1 MLQKNLIKKTMM
13 VNHVLQSGGAYCTDQ
28 YINAYIPKAL
38 VQREALEKYDEIEC
52 LIGPNIPNMAR
63 VCPNMVRDIIDAD
76 EDTPETNVVH
86 IQTPS
91 PDKATFDPFKDIV
104 IDDEL
109 GEVVEDETVL
119 DLTETSK
126 EELDEL
132 ILSALEELGRAT
144 FPQVFWYVT
153 GYQRIPQKDFTLKQR
168 AIYDRLGG
176 RVKQLHVEGALA
188 CASLRKSANGSIS
201 RCIYA
206 LDISRL

>member
-1 MLQKNLIKKTMM
+1 MLQKNLLKKTMM

-52 LIGPNIPNMAR
+52 LIGPNIPHMAR

-86 IQTPS
+86 IQTPP
-91 PDKATFDPFKDIV
+91 PDKAIFDPFKDIDV
-104 IDDEL
+104 DD
-109 GEVVEDETVL
+109 EVVEDETVL

-132 ILSALEELGRAT
+132 IISALEELGRAT
-144 FPQVFWYVT
+144 FPNVFWHVT
-153 GYQRIPQKDFTLKQR
+153 GYQRIPQKDMTLKQR

-188 CASLRKSANGSIS
+188 CASLRKSANASIV

>member
-1 MLQKNLIKKTMM
+1 MM

-52 LIGPNIPNMAR
+52 LIGPNIPHMAR

-76 EDTPETNVVH
+76 EDTSETNVVH
-86 IQTPS
+86 IQTPP
-91 PDKATFDPFKDIV
+91 PDKAIFDPFKDIDV
-104 IDDEL
+104 DD
-109 GEVVEDETVL
+109 EVVEDETVL

-132 ILSALEELGRAT
+132 IVSALEELGRAT
-144 FPQVFWYVT
+144 FPNVFWHVT
-153 GYQRIPQKDFTLKQR
+153 GYQRIPQKDMTLKQR

-188 CASLRKSANGSIS
+188 CASLRKSANASIV

>member
-1 MLQKNLIKKTMM
+1 MM
-13 VNHVLQSGGAYCTDQ
+13 VNHVLASGGAYCTDQ
-28 YINAYIPKAL
+28 YMNAYIPKAL
-38 VQREALEKYDEIEC
+38 VERQGLEKYDEIEC

-63 VCPNMVRDIIDAD
+63 VCPNMVREIVDAD
-76 EDTPETNVVH
+76 EGTPETNVVH
-86 IQTPS
+86 IQTTP

-104 IDDEL
+104 IDDE
-109 GEVVEDETVL
+109 VVEDETVL
-119 DLTETSK
+119 DLTETPK
-126 EELDEL
+126 AELDEL

-144 FPQVFWYVT
+144 FPQVFWYIT

-188 CASLRKSANGSIS
+188 CASLRKSANGSIA

>member
-1 MLQKNLIKKTMM
+1 M

-52 LIGPNIPNMAR
+52 LIGPNIPHMAR

-86 IQTPS
+86 IQTPP
-91 PDKATFDPFKDIV
+91 PDKAIFDPFKDID
-104 IDDEL
+104 IDD
-109 GEVVEDETVL
+109 EVVEDETVL

-126 EELDEL
+126 ADLDEL

-144 FPQVFWYVT
+144 FPNVFWHVT
-153 GYQRIPQKDFTLKQR
+153 GYQRIPQKDMTLKQR

-188 CASLRKSANGSIS
+188 CASLRKSANASIV